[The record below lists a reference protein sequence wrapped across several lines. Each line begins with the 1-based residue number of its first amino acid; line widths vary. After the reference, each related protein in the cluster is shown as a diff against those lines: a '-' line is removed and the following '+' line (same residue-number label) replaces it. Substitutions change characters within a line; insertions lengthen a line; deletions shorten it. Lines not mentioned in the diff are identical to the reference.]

1 VAGDSAPAVP
11 TAGATMDVEDA
22 VDTDWIQGVLADKG
36 IAGTSAEIAALLDG
50 GLMDDAARRAAQGAG
65 GVGALA
71 GGAGG
76 AEVVGVL
83 GGVLGGTGAAFG
95 ALGGAG
101 ALGLAS
107 ARAARPD
114 SGLDHNVGCD
124 SAPVCVAI
132 TPYCNGHARRE
143 GGGLSQ
149 QRKRI

>member
-1 VAGDSAPAVP
+1 MLRYSGYS
-11 TAGATMDVEDA
+11 E
-22 VDTDWIQGVLADKG
+22 KG
-36 IAGTSAEIAALLDG
+36 RTESTPRYSRYSENRSMRAALLDG
-50 GLMDDAARRAAQGAG
+50 GLTDDAARRAAQGAG

-124 SAPVCVAI
+124 SATVCVAI